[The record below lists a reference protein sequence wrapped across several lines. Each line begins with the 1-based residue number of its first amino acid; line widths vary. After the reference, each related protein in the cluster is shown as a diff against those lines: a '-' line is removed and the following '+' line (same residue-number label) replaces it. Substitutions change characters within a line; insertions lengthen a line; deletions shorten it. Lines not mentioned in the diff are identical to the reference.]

1 MFPERAPVRVPY
13 VIFVNDHAGT
23 ATAAWM
29 ARARAQGYR
38 IGSLSATA
46 TALDDEPRGKPHDGL
61 NERLLSL
68 ILDPRVGLLVA
79 RLTSDDI
86 ASEGLLREVVDKVF
100 LGPDVAPEVERL
112 LRSHSQEVLPLP
124 S

>member
-1 MFPERAPVRVPY
+1 
-13 VIFVNDHAGT
+13 
-23 ATAAWM
+23 M

-112 LRSHSQEVLPLP
+112 LRSRSQEVLPLP